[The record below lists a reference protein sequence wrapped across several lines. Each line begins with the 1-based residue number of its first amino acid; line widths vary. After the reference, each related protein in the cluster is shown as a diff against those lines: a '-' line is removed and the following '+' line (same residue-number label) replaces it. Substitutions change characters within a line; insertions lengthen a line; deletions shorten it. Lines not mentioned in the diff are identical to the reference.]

1 MTIPR
6 ARFAQILGFEEPP
19 VTLLSKNAEQR
30 DGYTL
35 ETLRLTIG
43 DTPVRGI
50 LARPTHMETPRPAIL
65 YAHSHGGGY
74 AIGAREMLDGREY
87 LQEPLGPV
95 LARLGYIALAIDM
108 PLFGERNTVSESA
121 AAKALLWH
129 GKCLMGQMLSEQAA
143 ALTYLAARDD
153 VDATRIGA
161 YGMSMGSTLSYW
173 LAALDD
179 RLKAV
184 AHLNCFAD
192 QRTMIDMGAHDG
204 HGIYMTV
211 PGLLAETDAGGIA
224 AGIAPRPQLVCL
236 GGSDALT
243 PMPAIERAWADLEP
257 AYANDPEK
265 LERVLDPAAG
275 HEETP
280 AMRRAVLDFF
290 AKFLG

>member
-1 MTIPR
+1 MTITR
-6 ARFAQILGFEEPP
+6 ARFAQILGFEEPAIKL
-19 VTLLSKNAEQR
+19 VSAHTEQNG
-30 DGYTL
+30 GYTL
-35 ETLRLTIG
+35 EALRLRIG
-43 DTPVRGI
+43 ETEIRAF
-50 LARPTHMETPRPAIL
+50 LTRPTDIDAPRPAIL

-74 AIGAREMLDGREY
+74 DIGAREMLDGREY
-87 LQEPLGPV
+87 LQDPLGPV
-95 LARLGYIALAIDM
+95 LACLGYVALAIDM

-121 AAKALLWH
+121 ASKALLWY
-129 GKCLMGQMLSEQAA
+129 GKCMMSQMLSEQAA
-143 ALTYLAARDD
+143 ALTYLASRTD
-153 VDATRIGA
+153 VDAGRIGA

-179 RLKAV
+179 RIKAV

-192 QRTMIDMGAHDG
+192 QRTMIALGAHDG

-211 PGLLAETDAGGIA
+211 PGLLAETDAGDIA
-224 AGIAPRPQLVCL
+224 ALIAPRPQLVCL

-257 AYANDPEK
+257 AYAGAPEK
-265 LERVLDPAAG
+265 LVRILEPDAG

-290 AKFLG
+290 ARYLG